1 MVMMASV
8 PMMKV
13 CAVAA
18 AEHQGRNDQD
28 SERRELG
35 EGRDADNCG
44 AESDASNVDRRR
56 ERDCPR
62 RQASSG
68 DVVL

>member
-1 MVMMASV
+1 
-8 PMMKV
+8 
-13 CAVAA
+13 VAA

-28 SERRELG
+28 CERRELG
-35 EGRDADNCG
+35 EGRDADNRG
-44 AESDASNVDRRR
+44 AEADASNVDRRR
-56 ERDCPR
+56 ECDGRR